1 MLAFDLEKNG
11 YEMGVAETK
20 EMDVLSKD
28 RRSDK
33 KGTHFEHAVRGGRG
47 GLLKL
52 LLMSGINPNSAMF
65 DENGKETTAMSYS
78 SRSNFPNS
86 IVTLLAHGADINTA
100 DQLGYTPLA
109 LAVIHESLGA
119 LDVLL
124 RCRRYRRAPGLAL
137 VFSCRYGKEN
147 IVLQL
152 LERCGGAHPGPI
164 NPLEPVAFDP
174 DAKLSLEDQQ
184 LRPDLPPVPLDVIDD
199 DEKLPLG
206 VATRGEATAVTSS
219 DDGVSTTL
227 SEEEA
232 TLKRPGLDYTGN
244 GPLHW
249 ASHGGHARIVN
260 LLLASGADPFFENK
274 KGKLSMDLARE
285 AGHHNICIRLQR
297 ATAGGEKAAA
307 EYRRRRLGETEH
319 RTTMRERV
327 TGVEISSS
335 EEEEEE
341 EEMQEEMQEGIKV
354 FKKRT
359 DNEKKM
365 DEEKEKEN
373 LQKQTEEKM
382 ALEEDER
389 NMQFLLHPLCG
400 ECNQTSW
407 ATREKLLN
415 PETLGTMD
423 RGKKMCPGFDP
434 SRHNSLVCR
443 YCGHSRGRHH
453 SDPLVVAKMKE
464 ERRRK
469 YEESL
474 VAAKDERKAVLAAMV
489 AAAI

>member
-11 YEMGVAETK
+11 YEMGVAEIT

-52 LLMSGINPNSAMF
+52 LLMGGANPNQSMF

-78 SRSNFPNS
+78 SRSNFSNS

-184 LRPDLPPVPLDVIDD
+184 LRHDLPPVPLDAIDD

-206 VATRGEATAVTSS
+206 KATA
-219 DDGVSTTL
+219 L
-227 SEEEA
+227 E
-232 TLKRPGLDYTGN
+232 RPGLDYTGN

-327 TGVEISSS
+327 TGVELSSS
-335 EEEEEE
+335 EEEEE

-359 DNEKKM
+359 ENEKKM
-365 DEEKEKEN
+365 DEQKEKEK
-373 LQKQTEEKM
+373 LQKQIEEKM

-389 NMQFLLHPLCG
+389 NMQFLLHPL
-400 ECNQTSW
+400 
-407 ATREKLLN
+407 
-415 PETLGTMD
+415 
-423 RGKKMCPGFDP
+423 
-434 SRHNSLVCR
+434 
-443 YCGHSRGRHH
+443 
-453 SDPLVVAKMKE
+453 
-464 ERRRK
+464 
-469 YEESL
+469 
-474 VAAKDERKAVLAAMV
+474 
-489 AAAI
+489 